1 MAAISLVM
9 PFLSLVKAFFFFCI
23 LTWWENTGEDNIVGC
38 IAFNCLSFRML
49 AHRHC
54 CDGLPGHLLNLD
66 IVNVSSKT
74 RAFLK
79 NKFKKSAIVPA
90 VNTLG
95 HFNFFKKHC
104 F

>member
-9 PFLSLVKAFFFFCI
+9 PFLSLVKAYLFFCI
-23 LTWWENTGEDNIVGC
+23 LTWWENTGEDDINVDC

-54 CDGLPGHLLNLD
+54 CGGLPGHLLNLD

-95 HFNFFKKHC
+95 HFNFF
-104 F
+104 